1 MVLASYTP
9 LMAQPIPNPPP
20 GFDDLTPTE
29 KVRYVTAL
37 WDRIVAEQDQLPVS
51 EAQRALIRERLALHR
66 ANPSEA
72 RPWSEVR
79 SEIEQRLKGRS

>member
-1 MVLASYTP
+1 
-9 LMAQPIPNPPP
+9 MAQPVPNPPP

-37 WDRIVAEQDQLPVS
+37 WDRIVAEQDQLPIS

-66 ANPSEA
+66 ANPGEA